1 MITGQPGRGFM
12 ATKPFEIIAHTA
24 DVAVLVRGR
33 DLAELLV
40 HAAQALYAVMFANLV
55 VAAVIERVLTID
67 SIDNDAV
74 VVDWLNEL
82 IYLLDA
88 EQTVFGVFEVLE
100 LTAGHAVIR
109 CRGEHLDASRHHRSR
124 EVKAATY
131 HMARLRRVPS
141 GYVSRVVFD
150 I

>member
-1 MITGQPGRGFM
+1 M

-40 HAAQALYAVMFANLV
+40 HAARALYAVVFADLL
-55 VAAVIERVLTID
+55 VAAVVERVLTVD
-67 SIDNDAV
+67 SVDDAALV
-74 VVDWLNEL
+74 IDWLNEL

-88 EQTVFGVFEVLE
+88 EQTVFGDFEVME
-100 LTAGHAVIR
+100 LTAGHAVVR
-109 CRGEHLDASRHHRSR
+109 CRGEYLNAARHHRSR

-131 HMARLRRVPS
+131 HMARLRRIPS